1 MSTSTS
7 STVIIPTPFPAP
19 EHYPAFEDSEIVV
32 LEGKTMSKS
41 QGWWSA
47 ILLVKTYGKCQ
58 VKAYLW
64 QERED
69 KNTHQKTWKR
79 KQAWTINPYNWN
91 DFKGIVEEFLEKRK
105 TIKV

>member
-47 ILLVKTYGKCQ
+47 ILLEKTYGKIQC
-58 VKAYLW
+58 KWYLW
-64 QERED
+64 QEKVNKVTGE
-69 KNTHQKTWKR
+69 KEWKR
-79 KQAWTINPYNWN
+79 KQSFTVNPFNWP
-91 DFKGIVEEFLEKRK
+91 DFKKVTDEFLEKRK
-105 TIKV
+105 GMKP